1 MLRYRFETFYFFLT
15 FTGWFKINL
24 VIFVLDPDWPNFV
37 DPDPHTIIADPQ
49 HWINV
54 QLFQVVLGSTEA
66 CKDTTA
72 TILGY
77 NRPLDWKV

>member
-1 MLRYRFETFYFFLT
+1 MFFFLW
-15 FTGWFKINL
+15 WF
-24 VIFVLDPDWPNFV
+24 FVLDPDPDPHWPNFV

-72 TILGY
+72 TMLGY
-77 NRPLDWKV
+77 NKPLDWKVYI